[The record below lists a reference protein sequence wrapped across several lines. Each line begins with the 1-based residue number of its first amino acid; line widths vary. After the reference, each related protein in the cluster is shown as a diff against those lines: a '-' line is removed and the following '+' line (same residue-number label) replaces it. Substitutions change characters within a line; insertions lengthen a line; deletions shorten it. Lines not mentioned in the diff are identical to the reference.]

1 MVTPPPVQPDGL
13 QERSYKEGNAVVLER
28 RLVKEGRETIYRRVD
43 HPWGAVVYFEDGL
56 AIPARRWSE
65 VFGEP

>member
-1 MVTPPPVQPDGL
+1 VQPDGL
-13 QERSYKEGNAVVLER
+13 QERTYKEGNAVVLER
-28 RLVKEGRETIYRRVD
+28 RLVKEGRETIYRRVN

-56 AIPARRWSE
+56 AIPARRWAE